1 MADETTASLPAKHQ
15 PHRAMLVG
23 IVAGAV
29 LGLLASELV
38 RRGVVESTTVGY
50 AVDYAAYP
58 VGQIFLR
65 LLFMLAVPLIFSA
78 LVTGIAEL
86 EPRALG
92 RIGLTTLGYT
102 ALVSTLSVLI
112 GLALVTLLGPG
123 RGDNREL
130 IELAAELAKGRTPI
144 EAAKGTGV
152 TGIVSMIPTNPIA
165 AVANGD
171 MLGLIVFSLAI
182 GIGLALVRTDNTARL
197 REMIAGLNEVTM
209 HLIGAVMRL
218 APYGVAGLLFA
229 SFSTLG
235 FDLLGKI
242 AAYVGVVVLALALHM
257 FGTYSVILRLVARR
271 NPIRFFRDIRLAIAT
286 AFATSSSS
294 ATLPTT
300 LRVAEEELR
309 LPRHV
314 SRFVLTAG
322 ASMNQ
327 NGTALF
333 EGVTVLFLAQVF
345 GVELSLAQAAV
356 VMLICI
362 LGGIGTAGIPGASL
376 PVIAMML
383 AMYGVPAEGLALI
396 LGVDRFLDMCRTT
409 VNVAGDLVV
418 AACVA
423 PGEHRRTVNLDESG
437 A

>member
-1 MADETTASLPAKHQ
+1 MTRDA
-15 PHRAMLVG
+15 PHRTMLIG

-29 LGLLASELV
+29 LGLVASELV
-38 RRGVVESTTVGY
+38 FSGHIDAKSVGY
-50 AVDYAAYP
+50 VIDYAAFP
-58 VGQIFLR
+58 IGQVFLR

-78 LVTGIAEL
+78 LVTGIADL

-92 RIGLTTLGYT
+92 RLGLKTLAYT
-102 ALVSTLSVLI
+102 MLVSTLSVVI
-112 GLALVTLLGPG
+112 GLVLVTQIGPG
-123 RGDNREL
+123 QGDNREL
-130 IELAAELAKGRTPI
+130 IALAGELAKGRPPI

-152 TGIVSMIPTNPIA
+152 SGIVSMIPTNPIA
-165 AVANGD
+165 SIASGD
-171 MLGLIVFSLAI
+171 MLGLIVFSLVL
-182 GIGLALVRTDNTARL
+182 GIGLAIVRTENTARL
-197 REMIAGLNEVTM
+197 RETIAGLNEVTM
-209 HLIGAVMRL
+209 RLIGAVMRM
-218 APYGVAGLLFA
+218 APLGVACLLFS
-229 SFSTLG
+229 SFATLG
-235 FDLLGKI
+235 IGLLGKI
-242 AAYVGVVVLALALHM
+242 SAYVGVVVLALVIHT
-257 FGTYSVILRLVARR
+257 FGTYSLLLWVAAKR
-271 NPIRFFRDIRLAIAT
+271 NPLRFFRDIRLAIAT

-309 LPRHV
+309 LPPHV

-345 GVELSLAQAAV
+345 GVELTLGESAV

-383 AMYGVPAEGLALI
+383 AMYGVPVSGLALI
-396 LGVDRFLDMCRTT
+396 LGVDRLLDMCRTT

-423 PGEHRRTVNLDESG
+423 PSELRPQAT
-437 A
+437 